1 VAGRNPLLRHSLAA
15 GTIHKRGE
23 LFLIFT
29 AYFDEADTHGPAPT
43 VILAA
48 WMGHAYQWRR
58 FKKKLPPIQQLRK
71 FKTFHT
77 VDIKPGALARPNSKW
92 DETSAQATVD
102 DLTNLVRLTKLDGI
116 TIALDH
122 QRYMTEYRAPPIPKR
137 MNLDSQYGV
146 CFRACMSHIFDVM
159 AARGNRDK
167 LHVVFERGH
176 PNVTNCERIFNDMKE
191 LLLRRGIDL
200 LGSFTIETK
209 ATCAPLMVSD
219 LLAGTYSE
227 MRASRKNGV
236 FDDHFVTRVAG
247 PQEHGIT
254 FLELQPDGLR
264 LIKDNFEKERQ
275 RGMDEW
281 RARKA
286 ARKASSVS
294 SGGR

>member
-1 VAGRNPLLRHSLAA
+1 M
-15 GTIHKRGE
+15 
-23 LFLIFT
+23 IFT

-286 ARKASSVS
+286 ARKACSVS